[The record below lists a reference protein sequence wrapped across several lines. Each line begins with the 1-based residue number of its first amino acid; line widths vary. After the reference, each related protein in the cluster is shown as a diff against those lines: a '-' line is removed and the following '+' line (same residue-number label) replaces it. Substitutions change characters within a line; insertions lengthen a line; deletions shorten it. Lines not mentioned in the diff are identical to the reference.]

1 MELEIDTG
9 REDRG
14 YPNANE
20 LPRILP
26 AREPEVYRQQKAE
39 ESKYDRVMFVEEFHD
54 KVFG

>member
-1 MELEIDTG
+1 VELEIDTG